1 MTDIPLG
8 KDVTYPD
15 QYSADVLFPI
25 SRQQSR
31 DNLGFESTALPF
43 QGGDIWNAYEVS
55 WLNDKGLPQVAC
67 ARFHFPCESVS
78 IVESKSF
85 KLYLN
90 SFNQTR
96 FSSWE
101 TVGETLVADLSAC
114 VGAPI
119 EIDLYTINDG
129 ASRIGFSTLPGFC
142 LDTLDITVDRYDPN
156 PAQLTLLNSFVTDE
170 HLNSNL
176 LRSLCPVTA
185 QPDWGSVHIVYSGPE
200 IDKADLL
207 KYLIGY
213 RQHQEFHEQCVE
225 RIFRDI
231 TAHCAPDKL
240 YVHAFYTRR
249 GGLDI
254 NPYRSSAESEP
265 ALYRLFRQ

>member
-15 QYSADVLFPI
+15 QYTADVLFPI
-25 SRQQSR
+25 SRHLSR
-31 DNLGFESTALPF
+31 ENLGIESTALPF
-43 QGGDIWNAYEVS
+43 CGTDIWNAYELS
-55 WLNDKGLPQVAC
+55 WLNDKGMPQVAC
-67 ARFHFPCESVS
+67 ARFHIPCESVS

-96 FSSWE
+96 MSSWDS
-101 TVGETLVADLSAC
+101 VCDILVRDLSAC
-114 VGAPI
+114 VGAVVKV
-119 EIDLYTINDG
+119 DLYTISDG
-129 ASRIGFSTLPGFC
+129 VSHIGFSILPGFC
-142 LDTLDITVDRYDPN
+142 LDTLDIRVDQYDPD
-156 PAQLTLLNSFVTDE
+156 PRQLTTSTSVVTDE

-185 QPDWGSVHIVYSGPE
+185 QPDWGSVHIAYSGSQ
-200 IDKADLL
+200 IDKAGLL

-231 TAHCAPDKL
+231 TERCAPEEL
-240 YVHAFYTRR
+240 HVHAFYTRR

-254 NPYRSSAESEP
+254 NPYRSSAASEP
-265 ALYRLFRQ
+265 PLLRLFRQ

>member
-25 SRQQSR
+25 NRQLSR
-31 DNLGFESTALPF
+31 DNLGIESTALPF
-43 QGGDIWNAYEVS
+43 YGEDIWNAYELS
-55 WLNDKGLPQVAC
+55 WLNGKGMPQVAC
-67 ARFHFPCESVS
+67 ARFHVPCESAA

-96 FSSWE
+96 ISSWE
-101 TVGETLVADLSAC
+101 VVSEMLTADLSAC
-114 VGAPI
+114 VGAGVKV
-119 EIDLYTINDG
+119 DLYTVG
-129 ASRIGFSTLPGFC
+129 EGVSQIGFSTLPGFC
-142 LDTLDITVDRYDPN
+142 LDTLDITIDQYAPD
-156 PAQLTLLNSFVTDE
+156 PAQLTTLNGSVIGE
-170 HLNSNL
+170 KLNSNL

-185 QPDWGSVHIVYSGPE
+185 QPDWASVHIGYSGAE
-200 IDKADLL
+200 IDRVGLL

-231 TAHCAPDKL
+231 TNHCAPDEL

-254 NPYRSSAESEP
+254 NPFRSSVASEP

>member
-1 MTDIPLG
+1 MSDIPLG

-15 QYSADVLFPI
+15 QYTTDVLFPI
-25 SRQQSR
+25 SRQPSR
-31 DNLGFESTALPF
+31 DSLGINPMALPF
-43 QGGDIWNAYEVS
+43 QGEDVWNAYELS
-55 WLNDKGLPQVAC
+55 WLNDKGMPQVAC
-67 ARFHFPCESVS
+67 ARFYVPCESAS

-96 FSSWE
+96 ISSWE
-101 TVGETLVADLSAC
+101 AVSKMLAVDLSAC
-114 VGAPI
+114 IGSPVKV
-119 EIDLYTINDG
+119 DLYTIDDG
-129 ASRIGFSTLPGFC
+129 TSLIGFSTLSGFC
-142 LDTLDITVDRYDPN
+142 LDTLDITLDRYDPD
-156 PAQLTLLNSFVTDE
+156 PSQLGTLHGLVVDE
-170 HLNSNL
+170 SLNSNL

-185 QPDWGSVHIVYSGPE
+185 QPDWGSVQIVYTGAQ
-200 IDKADLL
+200 IDRVGLL

-231 TAHCAPDKL
+231 TDYCAPDEL
-240 YVHAFYTRR
+240 YVQAFYTRR

-254 NPYRSSAESEP
+254 NPYRSSGESVSKFD
-265 ALYRLFRQ
+265 RLFRQ